1 MLLFKK
7 IMSFLI
13 VLNMIS
19 LFLLPVVVLGA
30 PETLPESGYKID
42 MDLIPKVYLG
52 EHKDWER
59 LYDEAWQ
66 FHKNNIRN
74 NKSNI
79 TGISDYWV
87 DEAFDNNLYQWDT
100 LFMMLFNKY
109 GYQQFPTLPS
119 MNNFYRGQFDSNG
132 TTEGDKQNGF
142 ISRIINETNG
152 RPQYK
157 YDNADAINPPLF
169 GWAEWEQYLLHN
181 DKERFTQPLTSYMS
195 SSIQNVPSNVV
206 SPVSKTVLQRM
217 IDYFEFIK
225 RNRTYTNGVG
235 KDLFYSAGQANG
247 LDNTPNQDWG
257 AKREVYN
264 DISIQMVQYADSISK
279 IAAEVGDTA
288 NAYKYA
294 GERDRISAL
303 INSTLWDETDGFYYN
318 YDRSKGT
325 LTKIKTPTGLW
336 AMTAGVASTKQAERL
351 VQSMLN
357 SEELFRP
364 NGLSTVAYNYS
375 SFKPT
380 GGYWNG
386 AVWAPTSYQALDGL
400 KKYGYEDLAFQM
412 AIQHLNTFSE
422 VYKQGAYDR
431 NGNFLHT
438 LWENY
443 SSEYTLPGST
453 EFSDN
458 EASRKDFVGWTG
470 AIPIASLIEYIL
482 GIDVNAPK
490 NTINWSIRLLE
501 EHGMDG
507 LVFGNPA
514 NQSDNI
520 VSLRAAARKSG
531 TSGTTITVNA
541 QKPLKLKVNMNDVI
555 KTFDVKAGAQTFT
568 VDGID
573 GNTPFL
579 SAAKQE
585 LNNQQDRIDSI
596 IQSKDFV
603 LFSDKTDNTVVDG
616 IKNRYGKS
624 KEERLIYNVNTIGHR
639 NATLKPAI
647 QMENSIDGVQL
658 FEMAK
663 SGVNEGFMAMAPA
676 NNRLQ
681 TLRLVLGVKNAKATM
696 TASLSDSS
704 QPDMNMQLRG
714 GDKEVEYVIDVP
726 YRAGS
731 KDKNIL
737 IKYVI
742 AENEPGKKGVIT
754 LKGISLND
762 GGQEYEQPS
771 DAPTNVTVIPGD
783 NSLTVN
789 ADISNQ
795 ANLDGYKIQLGL
807 TPFDKINE
815 YSTTSLPFTI
825 NGLDNHT
832 KYYVAIQG
840 VKNSIDGNLS
850 EFVSGV
856 PEEGGGKATL
866 EEKVNRDL
874 VTILPQILNGNSDLG
889 NITDKLKFESIEGL
903 LYGSQVKVSSLTT
916 NAIDVNGNVI
926 RSVGANAD
934 KKAIIAVQI
943 TLGTYTTTR
952 QFIATVK
959 SVDPAVEPYV
969 AADLKDYSENINLT
983 EQGELDWV
991 HFDRITASDF
1001 PRKKNA
1007 NQIADISFSSG
1018 MPDEN
1023 PKDYPRKVLYTD
1035 GQTSNGDVP
1044 IVTESSNQ
1052 SMYFTG
1058 ISGQN
1063 KKLEF
1068 TLHGDNELRDARI
1081 YLGSW
1086 NSMVRIQATSSND
1099 PSKIYYSN
1107 TFGKNSSAG
1116 VLVKELVI
1124 KYQLPKNDKLKVTIS
1139 VDNGQKAFIQ
1149 AITLRN
1155 ALIEK
1160 EKNVNVVAAPAQ
1172 ADLTI
1177 EGSKDWAH
1185 FNNKTPDAY
1194 ERKNIMSSYI
1204 TDFSTL
1210 TGTTIEK
1217 VATDTATNFTYSDAA
1232 GSNYTE
1238 TSGNSKGLVAQ
1249 RTGGG
1254 FQFTLPYSSAKQSA
1268 KIFAGSWAST
1278 ISAELYIT
1286 EDGKPDELYDKVE
1299 FGKNTTTSGAESYI
1313 VQLNYQL
1320 DHPGQKLKVKMYNK
1334 QLYDSTYGNMSLQA
1348 ITLREDTSY
1357 TYSSLHAS
1365 AGEGG
1370 TITPNGVLSVIR
1382 NTSQPFII
1390 EPLPGYQLDKLYVND
1405 TEVLGFNGLVFDVT
1419 ATSDNMKI
1427 HASFKQKTFKVTTM
1441 AGSGG
1446 TITADKNEVEKDGSV
1461 TITVTPDKNY
1471 DILDV
1476 LVNSK
1481 PVKLNLQNQY
1491 TFNGVRT
1498 NVVVSAAF
1506 KKSSQTE
1513 VTSGVLSAKE
1523 EIEVGEQFA
1532 VVYGLKNTQDPVYG
1546 QDVTFMYDSE
1556 KLRLVTYKASSE
1568 GFQIVHKKD
1577 DTPGILRVISAGMGS
1592 GVTNGDN
1599 IILTFE
1605 ALAAVEAPGTTIQA
1619 MDSVI
1624 ANGVGLEQV
1633 LEDATLSVVVNKA
1646 SVGLPGD
1653 VNQDGKHSI
1662 GDLAMIA
1669 AAYGKR
1675 STDVDWEKYSK
1686 LDVNKD
1692 NVINIEDL
1700 AFVASKILS
1709 N

>member
-1 MLLFKK
+1 
-7 IMSFLI
+7 MSFLI
-13 VLNMIS
+13 VLNMLS
-19 LFLLPVVVLGA
+19 LFLSPVVVLGA

-157 YDNADAINPPLF
+157 YDNTDAINPPLF
-169 GWAEWEQYLLHN
+169 GWAEWEQYLFHN
-181 DKERFTQPLTSYMS
+181 DKSRFTQPLTSYIS

-206 SPVSKTVLQRM
+206 SPTTKTVLQRM

-257 AKREVYN
+257 TKREVYN

-279 IAAEVGDTA
+279 IATEVGDTA
-288 NAYKYA
+288 NAHKYA
-294 GERDRISAL
+294 EERDRIRAL
-303 INSTLWDETDGFYYN
+303 IDSTLWDETDGFYYN
-318 YDRSKGT
+318 YDRTKGA

-336 AMTAGVASTKQAERL
+336 AMTAGVASKKQAEKL
-351 VQSMLN
+351 VHSMLN
-357 SEELFRP
+357 SEEMFRP

-412 AIQHLNTFSE
+412 AIQHINAFSE
-422 VYKQGAYDR
+422 VYKKGAYDR

-453 EFSDN
+453 EYSDN
-458 EASRKDFVGWTG
+458 EPSRKDFVGWTG
-470 AIPIASLIEYIL
+470 AIPITALIEHIL

-490 NTINWSIRLLE
+490 NTINWTIRLLE

-541 QKPLKLKVNMNDVI
+541 QKPFKLKVNMNDVI

-585 LNNQQDRIDSI
+585 LDNQQDRIDSI

-676 NNRLQ
+676 DNRLQ

-742 AENEPGKKGVIT
+742 AENEPDKKGVIT

-762 GGQEYEQPS
+762 GGQEYEQPA

-783 NSLTVN
+783 NCLTVN
-789 ADISNQ
+789 ADISSQ
-795 ANLDGYKIQLGL
+795 ANLDHYKIQLGL
-807 TPFDKINE
+807 TPFNMINE
-815 YSTTSLPFTI
+815 YSTTRLPFTI
-825 NGLDNHT
+825 NGLDNNT

-840 VKNSIDGNLS
+840 VKNLMDGNLS

-856 PEEGGGKATL
+856 PEEGGGKTSL
-866 EEKVNRDL
+866 EEKVDRDF
-874 VTILPQILNGNSDLG
+874 VTILPQILNGNSNLG
-889 NITDKLKFESIEGL
+889 NITGNLKFESIEGL
-903 LYGSQVKVSSLTT
+903 LYGSQVKVSSLAT
-916 NAIDVNGNVI
+916 NAIDMNGNVI
-926 RSVGANAD
+926 RAVGANAD

-943 TLGTYTTTR
+943 TLEDYTMTR
-952 QFIATVK
+952 QFVATVK
-959 SVDPAVEPYV
+959 SIDPSVEPYV
-969 AADLKDYSENINLT
+969 AATLNDYSANINLT
-983 EQGELDWV
+983 EQGTLDWM
-991 HFDRITASDF
+991 HFDRITTFDF

-1018 MPDEN
+1018 KPDEN
-1023 PKDYPRKVLYTD
+1023 PKDYPRKVSYTD

-1044 IVTESSNQ
+1044 VVTESSNQ

-1068 TLHGDNELRDARI
+1068 TLPGDNELRDARL

-1086 NSMVRIQATSSND
+1086 NSTVRVEAASWNN
-1099 PSKIYYSN
+1099 PNKIFYSN
-1107 TFGKNSSAG
+1107 TFGKDNSAG
-1116 VLVKELVI
+1116 VLAKELAI
-1124 KYQLPKNDKLKVTIS
+1124 NYQLPNNDKLKVTIS

-1149 AITLRN
+1149 AITLN
-1155 ALIEK
+1155 TVSVES
-1160 EKNVNVVAAPAQ
+1160 EENVKVLTPPAQ

-1185 FNNKTPDAY
+1185 FNNKNKDDY
-1194 ERKNIMSSYI
+1194 ERKYIVPSYI
-1204 TDFSTL
+1204 TDFITL
-1210 TGTTIEK
+1210 PGTTIEK
-1217 VATDTATNFTYSDAA
+1217 VATDTATNFTYSDAK
-1232 GSNYTE
+1232 GSNYTKL
-1238 TSGNSKGLVAQ
+1238 SGNSKGLVAQ
-1249 RTGGG
+1249 KAGGG
-1254 FQFTLPYSSAKQSA
+1254 FQFTLPYSSAKQYA
-1268 KIFAGSWAST
+1268 KIYTGSWAST
-1278 ISAELYIT
+1278 ISAEFYIT

-1299 FGKNTTTSGAESYI
+1299 FGKNATTSGAESYV

-1320 DHPGQKLKVKMYNK
+1320 DNPGQKLKVKMYNK

-1348 ITLREDTSY
+1348 ITLREEASEI
-1357 TYSSLHAS
+1357 YSSVVAS
-1365 AGEGG
+1365 SGEGG

-1382 NTSQPFII
+1382 NMPHPFFIQ
-1390 EPLPGYQLDKLYVND
+1390 PLPGYQLDKLYVND
-1405 TEVLGFNGLVFDVT
+1405 TEVSGFNGFIFKMT
-1419 ATSDNMKI
+1419 ASSDNMKI
-1427 HASFKQKTFKVTTM
+1427 HASFKPKIFKITTLV
-1441 AGSGG
+1441 GNGG
-1446 TITADKNEVEKDGSV
+1446 TITTDKSEVEKDGSV
-1461 TITVTPDKNY
+1461 TFTVTADKHH
-1471 DILDV
+1471 DILGV
-1476 LVNSK
+1476 WVNSK
-1481 PVKLNLQNQY
+1481 PVKLNGQNQY

-1498 NVVVSAAF
+1498 NVVISVIF
-1506 KKSSQTE
+1506 KTNAQSEAPAGILTGE
-1513 VTSGVLSAKE
+1513 KE
-1523 EIEVGEQFA
+1523 IQVGEQFS
-1532 VVYGLKNTQDPVYG
+1532 VVYGLQKTQDPVYG
-1546 QDVTFMYDSE
+1546 QDVTFIYDSE
-1556 KLRLVTYKASSE
+1556 KLELVTCKAASE
-1568 GFQIVHKKD
+1568 GFQIVYQKD

-1592 GVTNGDN
+1592 GGTNGDMIN
-1599 IILTFE
+1599 LTFK
-1605 ALAAVEAPGTTIQA
+1605 AKATVEAPGTMVQA
-1619 MDSVI
+1619 IDGVI
-1624 ANGVGLEQV
+1624 ANSSGLEQT
-1633 LEDATLSVVVNKA
+1633 LEDAILSVVINEAPVDH
-1646 SVGLPGD
+1646 PGD
-1653 VNQDGKHSI
+1653 VNQDGRYSI
-1662 GDLAMIA
+1662 GDLAIIA

-1675 STDVDWEKYSK
+1675 STDANWDQYNK
-1686 LDVNKD
+1686 LDVVKD
-1692 NVINIEDL
+1692 NIINIEDL